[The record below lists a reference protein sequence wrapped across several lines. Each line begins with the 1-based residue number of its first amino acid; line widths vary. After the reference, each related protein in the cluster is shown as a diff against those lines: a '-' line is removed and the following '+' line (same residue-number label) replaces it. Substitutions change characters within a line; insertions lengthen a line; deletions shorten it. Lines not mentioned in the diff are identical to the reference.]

1 MPSTFQL
8 IGDPVGVVNKK
19 GNERQPLSQLALF
32 RHEGVRV
39 PVTRGLK
46 NPLWFGVSARLKRL
60 REEAGL
66 PALTLGNLAGVAH
79 STPHRLEQGTS
90 VPTIS
95 VIERLAMALGVE
107 PCWLAFG
114 ADGDEPFRLKIPRLI
129 LPERPP
135 TPRPAESAPAEAHK
149 GCGERLAF
157 AREARGLSMRQLARA
172 AQLSAQTVSA
182 VEAGRVGL
190 RVDNCEALAVAL
202 DVAPCWLAYG
212 VGRGPVVN

>member
-1 MPSTFQL
+1 MPSTLLL

-19 GNERQPLSQLALF
+19 GNERQPLGQLALF
-32 RHEGVRV
+32 PTEGVRV

-46 NPLWFGVSARLKRL
+46 NPLWFGVSDRLKRL

-114 ADGDEPFRLKIPRLI
+114 SDGEEPFRLKIPRLI
-129 LPERPP
+129 TPQGRP
-135 TPRPAESAPAEAHK
+135 TPLPAEGTAADAHK
-149 GCGERLAF
+149 GCGERLEA
-157 AREARGLSMRQLARA
+157 ARQVRGLSMRQLARA
-172 AQLSAQTVSA
+172 AQLSPQTVSA
-182 VEAGRVGL
+182 VESGRVGL
-190 RVDNCEALAVAL
+190 RLDNCEALAVAL